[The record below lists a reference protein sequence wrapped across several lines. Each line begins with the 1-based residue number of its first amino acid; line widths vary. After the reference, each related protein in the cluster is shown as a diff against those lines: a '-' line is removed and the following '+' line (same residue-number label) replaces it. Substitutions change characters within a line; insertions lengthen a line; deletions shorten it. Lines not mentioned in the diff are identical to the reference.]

1 MTPTRPLFITL
12 EGGEG
17 AGKTTQIVHL
27 SGWLAQRGV
36 ACILTREPGGTEL
49 GRRIRS
55 LLLDPDQAG
64 MAPETELLLYMA
76 DRAEHIGTVI
86 RPALAGGQ
94 TVLCD
99 RYFDATLVY
108 QGAARGLP
116 PEQILRLHALVFDD
130 LTPDL
135 TLLLDLPVETG
146 LARAR
151 RQLSKG
157 ARPQNESRF
166 EDEALQFHERVRAGY
181 LELARR
187 HPGRFRVIDAAAD
200 EACVKAD
207 IERAVAPFL
216 PLSGTSRRERE
227 G

>member
-1 MTPTRPLFITL
+1 MKTPRSLFITL

-17 AGKTTQIVHL
+17 AGKTTQIVHMA
-27 SGWLAQRGV
+27 GWLAERGV
-36 ACILTREPGGTEL
+36 TCILTREPGGTDL
-49 GRRIRS
+49 GRKIRAV
-55 LLLDPDQAG
+55 LLDPDHAG

-76 DRAEHIGTVI
+76 DRAEHIGTVV
-86 RPALAGGQ
+86 RPALASGQ

-116 PEQILRLHALVFDD
+116 VDRILRLHALMFDN
-130 LTPDL
+130 LGPDL

-151 RQLSKG
+151 RQLNKG
-157 ARPQNESRF
+157 GRPRRESRF

-181 LELARR
+181 LELARL
-187 HPGRFRVIDAAAD
+187 HPERFRVIDAAAD
-200 EACVKAD
+200 EARVKAD
-207 IERAVAPFL
+207 IERAVAPFFA
-216 PLSGTSRRERE
+216 PPGAACP
-227 G
+227 